1 MKKTVSPRQRHCEG
15 EKVSTV
21 GEVTH
26 VSVWTAGM
34 TVQDDALE
42 GGKSADWDA
51 FREFFFLRDIKSVI
65 CLFIFK
71 VMCRQCMRSRR

>member
-26 VSVWTAGM
+26 VSAWTAGM

-42 GGKSADWDA
+42 GGKSADWDP
-51 FREFFFLRDIKSVI
+51 FRE
-65 CLFIFK
+65 
-71 VMCRQCMRSRR
+71 